1 MATHYRVVIVGG
13 GTAGITVAAQLL
25 RYSKGFEQAIAIIDP
40 AEDHYYQPLWTL
52 VGAGVAKKE
61 VTKRP
66 MRSVIPDGADWI
78 QQAITNFDPENNCVY
93 TNEGTEIHYDYLIVG
108 AGIEVNWDA
117 IKGLKETLGKNQ
129 VCSNYSYEHAEYT
142 WEVIRNFSGGNAIF
156 THPNSPV
163 KCGGAPQKIMY
174 LADDAFRKAR
184 IRDKA
189 EMLFISANP
198 AIFDVKKYRKAL
210 EKVLSRKQIE
220 TYFRNHL
227 IEVRGDTKE
236 AVLENLDTRE
246 QQTMPFS
253 MLHVTPPMQAPTF
266 IKDSP
271 LADDNGWVN
280 VHPHTLQ
287 HVHYANV
294 FGIGDCSNL
303 PTSKTG
309 AAIRKQ
315 APVVVNN
322 LIAAIKEKPFEATYD
337 GYSSCPLVTGY
348 NRLILAEFDYDKNP
362 QESMPFDQAVE
373 RRSMYLMKKD
383 FLPIMYWDGML
394 KGIM

>member
-1 MATHYRVVIVGG
+1 VVVHHKKLCILQ
-13 GTAGITVAAQLL
+13 T
-25 RYSKGFEQAIAIIDP
+25 
-40 AEDHYYQPLWTL
+40 TL
-52 VGAGVAKKE
+52 SE
-61 VTKRP
+61 
-66 MRSVIPDGADWI
+66 
-78 QQAITNFDPENNCVY
+78 
-93 TNEGTEIHYDYLIVG
+93 
-108 AGIEVNWDA
+108 
-117 IKGLKETLGKNQ
+117 
-129 VCSNYSYEHAEYT
+129 
-142 WEVIRNFSGGNAIF
+142 
-156 THPNSPV
+156 
-163 KCGGAPQKIMY
+163 
-174 LADDAFRKAR
+174 KAR

-220 TYFRNHL
+220 TYFLHHL

-348 NRLILAEFDYDKNP
+348 NRLIF
-362 QESMPFDQAVE
+362 S
-373 RRSMYLMKKD
+373 
-383 FLPIMYWDGML
+383 
-394 KGIM
+394 